1 MEAEQMEVCKRT
13 EDQGITSAMMNVY
26 IYTCI
31 GIYIYIHGYIYK
43 LVLKYSDIYIYV
55 LI

>member
-1 MEAEQMEVCKRT
+1 MEVCKRT

-31 GIYIYIHGYIYK
+31 GIYIHGYIYK
-43 LVLKYSDIYIYV
+43 LVLKYSDLYIYMY
-55 LI
+55 

>member
-26 IYTCI
+26 IYIYTCI
-31 GIYIYIHGYIYK
+31 GIYIYIYMVTYINWY
-43 LVLKYSDIYIYV
+43 
-55 LI
+55 